1 MDFDQAISLA
11 EGLSP
16 QSQLRAMTA
25 FRQTSARF
33 DDVRTAFVA
42 AISDEVANSAVIIDT
57 PAKPWRF
64 NWFGFAGL
72 CLAALSFGAVSAW
85 IYTLIRLMGAG
96 Q

>member
-1 MDFDQAISLA
+1 MNFNDALA
-11 EGLSP
+11 AVDAMSP
-16 QSQLRAMTA
+16 QEQMNTMIT
-25 FRQTSARF
+25 FRQTAARF
-33 DDVRTAFVA
+33 EDVRLALSA
-42 AISDEVANSAVIIDT
+42 AVEEEMANRVET
-57 PAKPWRF
+57 PAPQPWRF